1 MTKKPASPIFPNIIT
16 IIAAVVL
23 IVVLLVQVSDRNKEQ
38 LSAID
43 ELNAR
48 IAAQADELTAAQ
60 AELTAAQADLT
71 AAQADLTAAQADLTA
86 AQADLTALQS
96 QLDAANAVIAE
107 KEESLAA
114 MGLELT
120 ETTDRLNYI
129 QGVVQSILG
138 GTDTGAAQ
146 E

>member
-23 IVVLLVQVSDRNKEQ
+23 IVVLLVQFSDRNKEQ

-114 MGLELT
+114 MEFELV
-120 ETTDRLNYI
+120 ETTEFLNYS
-129 QGVVQSILG
+129 QGVVQSILDRLNNG
-138 GTDTGAAQ
+138 DAQ